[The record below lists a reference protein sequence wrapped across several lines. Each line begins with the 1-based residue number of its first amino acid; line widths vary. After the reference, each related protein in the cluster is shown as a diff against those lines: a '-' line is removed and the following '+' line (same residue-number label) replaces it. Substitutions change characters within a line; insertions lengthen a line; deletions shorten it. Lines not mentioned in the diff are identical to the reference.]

1 MKKTQIAWDIHHTS
15 YFLSMGNYLGYELIA
30 GNEWLW
36 LAVIAICNGYL
47 FRMAWRSIKGKED
60 SALFLD

>member
-1 MKKTQIAWDIHHTS
+1 
-15 YFLSMGNYLGYELIA
+15 MGNYLGYELIA